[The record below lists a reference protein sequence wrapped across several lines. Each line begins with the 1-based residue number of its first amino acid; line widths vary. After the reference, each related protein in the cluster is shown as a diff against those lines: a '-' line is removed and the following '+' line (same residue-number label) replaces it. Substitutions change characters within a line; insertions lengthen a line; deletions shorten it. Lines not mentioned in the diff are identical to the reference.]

1 MTATSFTDEQ
11 INALCYQPYWYNMG
25 MEERIALEAIL
36 EEYIE
41 ANTDDVHAEVV
52 AEHLLE
58 IVRNP
63 IFKRY
68 KDVIHCGV
76 SH

>member
-1 MTATSFTDEQ
+1 MTASFTDEQ

-25 MEERIALEAIL
+25 LDDRITLEAIL
-36 EEYIE
+36 KEYIE
-41 ANTDDVHAEVV
+41 ANPDDILAID
-52 AEHLLE
+52 AKYLLE
-58 IVRNP
+58 IVQNP
-63 IFKRY
+63 IFKKY

>member
-1 MTATSFTDEQ
+1 MPFV
-11 INALCYQPYWYNMG
+11 INLIGTIWDMDD
-25 MEERIALEAIL
+25 RITLQAIL

-41 ANTDDVHAEVV
+41 ANTDEYLVDDAKY
-52 AEHLLE
+52 LLE
-58 IVRNP
+58 MIQNP
-63 IFKRY
+63 IFKKY

>member
-1 MTATSFTDEQ
+1 MTASFTAEE

-25 MEERIALEAIL
+25 LDDRITLEAIL

-41 ANTDDVHAEVV
+41 ANTDDVFGDEAKY
-52 AEHLLE
+52 LLE
-58 IVRNP
+58 RIQNP
-63 IFKRY
+63 IFKKY

>member
-1 MTATSFTDEQ
+1 MTFTQEET
-11 INALCYQPYWYNMG
+11 NALCYQPYWYNMG
-25 MEERIALEAIL
+25 QDDRITLQAIL

-41 ANTDDVHAEVV
+41 ANTDEYLVDDAKY
-52 AEHLLE
+52 LLE
-58 IVRNP
+58 MIQNP
-63 IFKRY
+63 IFKKY

>member
-1 MTATSFTDEQ
+1 MTEMTFTQEET
-11 INALCYQPYWYNMG
+11 NALCYQPYWYNMG
-25 MEERIALEAIL
+25 LDDRITLEAIL

-41 ANTDDVHAEVV
+41 ANTDDVLVFDAK
-52 AEHLLE
+52 HLLE

>member
-1 MTATSFTDEQ
+1 MTFTQEET
-11 INALCYQPYWYNMG
+11 NALCYQPYWFNMG
-25 MEERIALEAIL
+25 MEDRATLEAIL

-41 ANTDDVHAEVV
+41 ANTDEYLVDDAKY
-52 AEHLLE
+52 LLE
-58 IVRNP
+58 MIQNP
-63 IFKRY
+63 IFKKY

>member
-1 MTATSFTDEQ
+1 MTFTQEET
-11 INALCYQPYWYNMG
+11 NALCYQPYWFNMG
-25 MEERIALEAIL
+25 LDDRITLQAIL

-41 ANTDDVHAEVV
+41 TNTDEYRVDDAKY
-52 AEHLLE
+52 LLE
-58 IVRNP
+58 MIQNP
-63 IFKRY
+63 IFKKY

>member
-1 MTATSFTDEQ
+1 MTASFTDEQ

-25 MEERIALEAIL
+25 LDDRITLQAIL

-41 ANTDDVHAEVV
+41 ANPDDILAFD
-52 AEHLLE
+52 AKYLLE
-58 IVRNP
+58 MIQNP
-63 IFKRY
+63 IFKKY

>member
-1 MTATSFTDEQ
+1 MSTTFTQEE
-11 INALCYQPYWYNMG
+11 INSLCYQPYWFNMG
-25 MEERIALEAIL
+25 IDDRITLQAIL

-41 ANTDDVHAEVV
+41 SNTDDYLVDDAK
-52 AEHLLE
+52 HLLE
-58 IVRNP
+58 IVQNP

>member
-1 MTATSFTDEQ
+1 MTESFTQEE
-11 INALCYQPYWYNMG
+11 INSLCYQPYWYNFG
-25 MEERIALEAIL
+25 MDDRITLQAIL

-41 ANTDDVHAEVV
+41 ANTDDYLVDDAK
-52 AEHLLE
+52 HLLE
-58 IVRNP
+58 IVQNP

>member
-1 MTATSFTDEQ
+1 MTATSFTEEQ
-11 INALCYQPYWYNMG
+11 INSLCYQPYWYNMG
-25 MEERIALEAIL
+25 MEERIALKAIL

-41 ANTDDVHAEVV
+41 ANTDDYLIDDAK
-52 AEHLLE
+52 HLLE

>member
-1 MTATSFTDEQ
+1 MTEMTFTQEET
-11 INALCYQPYWYNMG
+11 NALLYQPYWYNLG
-25 MEERIALEAIL
+25 LDDRITLQAIL

-41 ANTDDVHAEVV
+41 ANTDDILVDDAK
-52 AEHLLE
+52 HLLE
-58 IVRNP
+58 IVQNP
-63 IFKRY
+63 IFKKY

>member
-1 MTATSFTDEQ
+1 MTEMTYTQEET
-11 INALCYQPYWYNMG
+11 NALLYQPYWYNLG
-25 MEERIALEAIL
+25 MDDKFTLQAIL

-41 ANTDDVHAEVV
+41 ANTDEYLVDDAK
-52 AEHLLE
+52 HLLE
-58 IVRNP
+58 IVQNP